1 MKPRKH
7 KTHDIP
13 ADAFDNGVDALEQLE
28 DFGLFTPPYFCEMD
42 KIHSFP
48 YLPKEGVIRKG
59 GRGWCIFHSCV
70 RDDGKRFVYGS
81 FGWCDRKRAN
91 LHAHPIRIVP
101 SDDVDAGLPADA
113 LAAIRASFKADKMK
127 AAIQLLCSD

>member
-1 MKPRKH
+1 MKPRKYKPH
-7 KTHDIP
+7 EIP
-13 ADAFDNGVDALEQLE
+13 ADTFDNGADALEQLE

-42 KIHSFP
+42 KIHVFP
-48 YLPKEGVIRKG
+48 YLPKDAINRNNS
-59 GRGWCIFHSCV
+59 RGWCIFHSCASK
-70 RDDGKRFVYGS
+70 DGKRFVYGS

-91 LHAHPIRIVP
+91 LHARPIMIVP

-113 LAAIRASFKADKMK
+113 LAEIRASFKADKMR